1 MNAVLSTAWARLGP
15 RARIAAALLIAG
27 VTLLVYIALL
37 VSASHAREQLRTS
50 VAALRAAEARMD
62 ADAAEYRRLR
72 GMAAPAAAQADLAL
86 VVQANAGLGTL
97 TRDRVRVD
105 VTDPNHAKIVHGAVS
120 FADWLVWVES
130 LHSQRIRLQA
140 CRVDALTTPGLVNV
154 SATLA
159 RAAPQ

>member
-1 MNAVLSTAWARLGP
+1 MNSMLGTSWARLD
-15 RARIAAALLIAG
+15 RRVRIAAALLIVA
-27 VTLLVYIALL
+27 VIVLVYIALL
-37 VSASHAREQLRTS
+37 ASASRARAELRSS
-50 VAALRAAEARMD
+50 VTALRAAESRMD
-62 ADAAEYRRLR
+62 TDAAEYRRLR
-72 GMAAPAAAQADLAL
+72 GMAAPAAAQADLVL

-105 VTDPNHAKIVHGAVS
+105 VTDPNHAKVAHGAVS

-130 LHSQRIRLQA
+130 LHAQRIRLQT
-140 CRVDALTTPGLVNV
+140 CRVEALTTPGLVNV